1 LDIAALV
8 SGQLPI
14 GQWTTANQGCGVG
27 NLGKVRGGHFTSDSA
42 TLLPTRTT
50 AYNATKTTASWR
62 I

>member
-1 LDIAALV
+1 M

-14 GQWTTANQGCGVG
+14 GQWTTAIQGCGVG

-42 TLLPTRTT
+42 TLLATRTT
-50 AYNATKTTASWR
+50 AYNATKTTANRR